1 MTFSLYVNG
10 CAVTHALTLA
20 QVAEMLQL
28 DPHEVSWA
36 IEEFGKAQTLDCNG
50 CEILIVASGGDN
62 G

>member
-1 MTFSLYVNG
+1 VNG